1 MLVVCF
7 NHGHDVTWHVGDE
20 SYIDTFYRV
29 TAEETADEVTTGK
42 LLATELAKVYM
53 IQADGDELEHIKKM
67 FSGNEWHGY
76 TIPLPDKRVVR
87 WVGDLA
93 RTILVN
99 L

>member
-7 NHGHDVTWHVGDE
+7 NHGHDVAWHVGDE
-20 SYIDTFYRV
+20 SFVDTFYRT
-29 TAEETADEVTTGK
+29 TAELDADEVTAGK

-53 IQADGDELEHIKKM
+53 IQADGDELDHISRL
-67 FSGNEWHGY
+67 FPALASPN
-76 TIPLPDKRVVR
+76 KRVVR